1 MPLQMLQTNRQ
12 REGGNNGARGPHAIV
27 KEYITFHRVGRRSIA
42 SAHAK
47 NACVYFP
54 AVSRPVY
61 QQAVRAE
68 VVCRIIV
75 VF

>member
-12 REGGNNGARGPHAIV
+12 REGGTMGPGPHAIV

-47 NACVYFP
+47 MPVCI
-54 AVSRPVY
+54 SRCEPSVY
-61 QQAVRAE
+61 QQAVVLRWYAE
-68 VVCRIIV
+68 S
-75 VF
+75 